1 MQKSSRRFSLLSLD
15 WLSFCPDY
23 SKLFQQ
29 IRWNGF
35 DTSVLIA
42 SFWSVSYVYI
52 STIFAIMTTQIISK
66 VFSAASFLIMT
77 NYMRQ
82 LPRFMFW
89 CLFPQCLHCQ
99 SFNAGLRASCWL
111 PLTFSSVGT
120 KGKIKF
126 APDWVSQS
134 FFLQYMF
141 HLKMCYKN
149 TIRDGGSTALYTAY
163 TVRAVYTAQSALHCL
178 NNCIQL
184 HAIGMGW
191 WASEQNVGILIMY
204 FIWKEFL
211 SSFKVRPVDI
221 KWLF

>member
-89 CLFPQCLHCQ
+89 CLFPQYQVLMLGWGLVAFDLFKCRNQRKNQICTRL
-99 SFNAGLRASCWL
+99 SFAE
-111 PLTFSSVGT
+111 
-120 KGKIKF
+120 
-126 APDWVSQS
+126 

-149 TIRDGGSTALYTAY
+149 TIRDGGSTALYNTLFAMFTLSTLFSLFIRFKLLFTA
-163 TVRAVYTAQSALHCL
+163 
-178 NNCIQL
+178 
-184 HAIGMGW
+184 
-191 WASEQNVGILIMY
+191 
-204 FIWKEFL
+204 
-211 SSFKVRPVDI
+211 
-221 KWLF
+221 

>member
-29 IRWNGF
+29 IILNGF

-77 NYMRQ
+77 NCMRQ

-89 CLFPQCLHCQ
+89 CLFPQYLHCQ
-99 SFNAGLRASCWL
+99 SFNAGLRASCL
-111 PLTFSSVGT
+111 
-120 KGKIKF
+120 
-126 APDWVSQS
+126 
-134 FFLQYMF
+134 
-141 HLKMCYKN
+141 
-149 TIRDGGSTALYTAY
+149 
-163 TVRAVYTAQSALHCL
+163 
-178 NNCIQL
+178 
-184 HAIGMGW
+184 
-191 WASEQNVGILIMY
+191 
-204 FIWKEFL
+204 
-211 SSFKVRPVDI
+211 
-221 KWLF
+221 WLFQVSEPKEKSNLHQIEFRTVFFFAIYVSLENVLQKYHQRWW

>member
-66 VFSAASFLIMT
+66 VISAASFLIMT

-126 APDWVSQS
+126 APDWVSHS
-134 FFLQYMF
+134 FLFCNICFTWKCVTKIPSEMVVALRF
-141 HLKMCYKN
+141 TLLTLFTPLTLFKL
-149 TIRDGGSTALYTAY
+149 LYTA
-163 TVRAVYTAQSALHCL
+163 
-178 NNCIQL
+178 
-184 HAIGMGW
+184 
-191 WASEQNVGILIMY
+191 
-204 FIWKEFL
+204 
-211 SSFKVRPVDI
+211 
-221 KWLF
+221 

>member
-29 IRWNGF
+29 IILNGF

-77 NYMRQ
+77 NCMRQ

-89 CLFPQCLHCQ
+89 CLFHQYLHCQ
-99 SFNAGLRASCWL
+99 SFDAGLRASCL
-111 PLTFSSVGT
+111 
-120 KGKIKF
+120 
-126 APDWVSQS
+126 
-134 FFLQYMF
+134 
-141 HLKMCYKN
+141 
-149 TIRDGGSTALYTAY
+149 
-163 TVRAVYTAQSALHCL
+163 
-178 NNCIQL
+178 
-184 HAIGMGW
+184 
-191 WASEQNVGILIMY
+191 
-204 FIWKEFL
+204 
-211 SSFKVRPVDI
+211 
-221 KWLF
+221 WLFQVSEPKEKSNLHQIEFRTVFFFAIYVSLENVLQKYHQRWW